1 MFQLCAPAF
10 IYLSISLLDIIFNAY
25 VRLYKNL
32 LIKTIVVLSV
42 TLFLNILCEKGFSEI
57 SWLIVVL
64 AFLCIVVILLNN
76 QVCPVYYTPTN
87 QEHISNAPVP
97 APAPL
102 PAPAPIANAAP
113 APAPI
118 ANAAPTTHYYERI
131 PYGTSDP
138 AYQS

>member
-1 MFQLCAPAF
+1 MFQLCAPAL

-57 SWLIVVL
+57 SWLIVLL

-76 QVCPVYYTPTN
+76 QVCPVYYAPT
-87 QEHISNAPVP
+87 HRVH
-97 APAPL
+97 
-102 PAPAPIANAAP
+102 IANAAP
-113 APAPI
+113 APITNAAPVP
-118 ANAAPTTHYYERI
+118 NAAPTTHNYERI